1 MKIHLLWFLSVATVL
16 ATPSEDVE
24 NDDDCEMRWITI
36 YTSNLTGA
44 SPSTGAASG
53 NAIPAA
59 LVTSSVVTPDHQ
71 NLIAVSLTSS
81 TLLASPSEPA
91 LSVFTTAPAMQSAS
105 NFGGISTS
113 SNEYDES
120 GFPLNGEHLSAPTA
134 TVAVPAGAATY
145 TPPSSDSFSG
155 KAFGTWL
162 DQQKQAQLS
171 SKWLK
176 VAPGTYNY
184 AIDDIIAIG
193 FTPGG
198 WTLDLR
204 GVTFLVAV
212 PQHDQTSGQ
221 AIYINQ
227 SEDFTI
233 LGGTIWFDQGEQWS
247 QAKVTAIST
256 FDGIYATATM
266 EVEEGFNVSVWNT
279 VGPRNQGCIDTSD
292 VNHYTR
298 PDCNFF
304 YFDQYDFSSLDSK
317 KTFTARITERAG
329 LDVGYHVT
337 TIAGPN
343 SLTTIA
349 SEFNGNLL
357 VNGMTSNGGLAQY
370 GLTGKVTATFENV
383 WNVNP
388 PARPGFAPRVQG
400 PTLSQGHIGLFDF
413 DAGGDA
419 PIIYKSCFWQ
429 TTACEK
435 DLQDMNDQNL
445 H

>member
-1 MKIHLLWFLSVATVL
+1 MRCQNLLFLVVAAVHAVSL
-16 ATPSEDVE
+16 KDRLEE
-24 NDDDCEMRWITI
+24 RECEMQWITV
-36 YTSNLTGA
+36 YTNNPTGA
-44 SPSTGAASG
+44 STNAVLSSG
-53 NAIPAA
+53 VDSS
-59 LVTSSVVTPDHQ
+59 VTSSV
-71 NLIAVSLTSS
+71 TSS
-81 TLLASPSEPA
+81 TSSPSSSMVEKVVVKSTPTSSLAWSPSSVPA
-91 LSVFTTAPAMQSAS
+91 AILKSTNEGISAS
-105 NFGGISTS
+105 TNDYG
-113 SNEYDES
+113 EP
-120 GFPLNGEHLSAPTA
+120 GFPLDGDHLSAPTA
-134 TVAVPAGAATY
+134 PVAVPVGAATY
-145 TPPSSDSFSG
+145 TPPNPNSLSG
-155 KAFGTWL
+155 KAFGTWV
-162 DQQKQAQLS
+162 DQQKDAKLP

-198 WTLDLR
+198 WTLDVR
-204 GVTFLVAV
+204 DVTFLIAV
-212 PQHDQTSGQ
+212 PQNDKTSGQ

-247 QAKVTAIST
+247 QAKVTAISAY
-256 FDGIYATATM
+256 DGVYATATF
-266 EVEEGFNVSVWNT
+266 EVEQGYNVSVWNT
-279 VGPRNQGCIDTSD
+279 VDPRNQGCIDTTD
-292 VNHYTR
+292 TNHFTR

-304 YFDQYDFSSLDSK
+304 YVDNYDFSSLDPK
-317 KTFTARITERAG
+317 KTFTARVTSRAN
-329 LDVGYHVT
+329 LKVGYHIT

-343 SLTTIA
+343 SPTTIA
-349 SEFNGNLL
+349 SEFNGNLH

-400 PTLSQGHIGLFDF
+400 PTLSQAHIGLFDF

-419 PIIYKSCFWQ
+419 PVIYKNCFWQ
-429 TTACEK
+429 TTGAK
-435 DLQDMNDQNL
+435 GDVQDMTDQNL